1 MKEVND
7 DHQDQD
13 QDDHQGQ
20 DGDHQDQDDDQ
31 CIFSVSCEGDYMYW
45 IWLLSADGLFIELEL
60 WRLKMWPWRS
70 FQSCF

>member
-31 CIFSVSCEGDYMYW
+31 CIFSVSCEVKVTICIG
-45 IWLLSADGLFIELEL
+45 SG
-60 WRLKMWPWRS
+60 
-70 FQSCF
+70 C